1 MSGKNIK
8 KAIPNALTLF
18 RCLISIL
25 LPILIVYGGETGAIL
40 SAPLLLLAGLSD
52 YLDGFYARK
61 YNVVSVFGKI
71 LDPIADKLLV
81 IGVLLSLASE
91 NLLDFYFGFIPS
103 LIIILREIFIS
114 GLRESVSSYNFT
126 LKVSVLA
133 KWKTTIQLFACGSF
147 LVWRMNEYFYNI
159 DFLGFISYSLL
170 WLASIIT
177 LITGFQYAV
186 SVINFFKKHNENL

>member
-1 MSGKNIK
+1 M
-8 KAIPNALTLF
+8 
-18 RCLISIL
+18 
-25 LPILIVYGGETGAIL
+25 
-40 SAPLLLLAGLSD
+40 
-52 YLDGFYARK
+52 
-61 YNVVSVFGKI
+61 
-71 LDPIADKLLV
+71 DPIADKLLV

-159 DFLGFISYSLL
+159 DFLGFISYGLL

-177 LITGFQYAV
+177 LITGFQYD
-186 SVINFFKKHNENL
+186 K

>member
-8 KAIPNALTLF
+8 KAIPNVLTSF

-114 GLRESVSSYNFT
+114 GLRESVSSHNFT

>member
-25 LPILIVYGGETGAIL
+25 LPILIIYGGETGAIL
-40 SAPLLLLAGLSD
+40 AAPLLLLAGLSD

-159 DFLGFISYSLL
+159 DFLGFISYCLL
-170 WLASIIT
+170 WLAGIIT

-186 SVINFFKKHNENL
+186 TVINFFKKNNENL

>member
-1 MSGKNIK
+1 MSENNIK
-8 KAIPNALTLF
+8 KAIPNTLTLF

-25 LPILIVYGGETGAIL
+25 LPILIIYGGETGAIL
-40 SAPLLLLAGLSD
+40 AAPLLLLAGLSD
-52 YLDGFYARK
+52 YFDGFFARK
-61 YNVVSVFGKI
+61 YNVVSILGKV

-133 KWKTTIQLFACGSF
+133 KWKTTIQLIACGSF

-159 DFLGFISYSLL
+159 DFLGFISYCLL

-186 SVINFFKKHNENL
+186 SVINFFKKNNENS

>member
-1 MSGKNIK
+1 MSDNNIK
-8 KAIPNALTLF
+8 KAIPNTLTLF

-25 LPILIVYGGETGAIL
+25 LPILIIYGGETGAIL
-40 SAPLLLLAGLSD
+40 AAPLLLLAGLSD
-52 YLDGFYARK
+52 YFDGFFARK
-61 YNVVSVFGKI
+61 YNVVSILGKV

-133 KWKTTIQLFACGSF
+133 KWKTTIQLIACGSF

-159 DFLGFISYSLL
+159 DFLGFISYCLL

>member
-1 MSGKNIK
+1 MSDNNIK
-8 KAIPNALTLF
+8 KAIPNTLTLF

-25 LPILIVYGGETGAIL
+25 LPILIIYGGEIGAIL
-40 SAPLLLLAGLSD
+40 AAPLLLLAGLSD
-52 YLDGFYARK
+52 YFDGFFARK
-61 YNVVSVFGKI
+61 YNVVSILGKV

-133 KWKTTIQLFACGSF
+133 KWKTTIQLIACGSF

-159 DFLGFISYSLL
+159 DFLGFISYCLL

-186 SVINFFKKHNENL
+186 SVINFFKKNNENS

>member
-1 MSGKNIK
+1 MSDKNIK
-8 KAIPNALTLF
+8 KAIPNTLTLF

-25 LPILIVYGGETGAIL
+25 LPILIIYGGETGAIL
-40 SAPLLLLAGLSD
+40 AAPLLLLAGLSD
-52 YLDGFYARK
+52 YFDGFFARK
-61 YNVVSVFGKI
+61 YNVVSILGKV

-159 DFLGFISYSLL
+159 DFLGFISYCLL

-186 SVINFFKKHNENL
+186 SVINFFKKNNESS

>member
-1 MSGKNIK
+1 MSDNNIK
-8 KAIPNALTLF
+8 KAIPNTLTLF

-25 LPILIVYGGETGAIL
+25 LPILIIYGGETGAIL
-40 SAPLLLLAGLSD
+40 AAPLLLLAGLSD
-52 YLDGFYARK
+52 YFDGFFARK
-61 YNVVSVFGKI
+61 YNVVSILGKV

-159 DFLGFISYSLL
+159 DFLGFISYCLL
-170 WLASIIT
+170 WIASIIT

-186 SVINFFKKHNENL
+186 SVINFFKKNNENS

>member
-52 YLDGFYARK
+52 YFDGFYARK

-186 SVINFFKKHNENL
+186 TVINFFKKNNENL

>member
-25 LPILIVYGGETGAIL
+25 LPILIIYGGETGAIL
-40 SAPLLLLAGLSD
+40 AAPLLLLAGLSD
-52 YLDGFYARK
+52 YFDGFYARK

-114 GLRESVSSYNFT
+114 GLRESVSSHNFT

>member
-1 MSGKNIK
+1 MSDNNIK
-8 KAIPNALTLF
+8 KAIPNTLTLF

-25 LPILIVYGGETGAIL
+25 LPILIIYGGETGAIL
-40 SAPLLLLAGLSD
+40 AAPLLLLAGLSD
-52 YLDGFYARK
+52 YFDGFFARK
-61 YNVVSVFGKI
+61 YNVVSILGKV

-159 DFLGFISYSLL
+159 DFLGFISYCLL

-186 SVINFFKKHNENL
+186 SVIDFFKKNNENS

>member
-1 MSGKNIK
+1 MSENNIK

-25 LPILIVYGGETGAIL
+25 LPILIIYGGETGAIL
-40 SAPLLLLAGLSD
+40 AAPLLLLAGLSD
-52 YLDGFYARK
+52 YFDGFYARK
-61 YNVVSVFGKI
+61 YNVVSILGKV

-159 DFLGFISYSLL
+159 DFLGFISYCLL

-186 SVINFFKKHNENL
+186 SVINFFKKNNENS

>member
-1 MSGKNIK
+1 MSDNNIK

-25 LPILIVYGGETGAIL
+25 LPILIIYGGETGAIL
-40 SAPLLLLAGLSD
+40 AAPLLLLAGLSD
-52 YLDGFYARK
+52 YFDGFYARK
-61 YNVVSVFGKI
+61 YNVVSILGKV

-133 KWKTTIQLFACGSF
+133 KWKTTIQLIACGSF

-159 DFLGFISYSLL
+159 DFLGFFSYSLL
-170 WLASIIT
+170 WIASIIT

-186 SVINFFKKHNENL
+186 SVINFFKKNNENS

>member
-1 MSGKNIK
+1 MSDNNIK

-25 LPILIVYGGETGAIL
+25 LPILIIYGGETGAIL
-40 SAPLLLLAGLSD
+40 AAPLLLLAGLSD
-52 YLDGFYARK
+52 YFDGFYARK
-61 YNVVSVFGKI
+61 YNVVSILGKV

-91 NLLDFYFGFIPS
+91 NFLDFYFGFIPS
-103 LIIILREIFIS
+103 LIIILREILIS

-133 KWKTTIQLFACGSF
+133 KWNTTIQLFACGSF

-159 DFLGFISYSLL
+159 DFLGFISYCLL

-186 SVINFFKKHNENL
+186 SVVDFFKKNNENS

>member
-1 MSGKNIK
+1 MSDNNIK
-8 KAIPNALTLF
+8 KAIPNTLTLF

-25 LPILIVYGGETGAIL
+25 LPILIIYGGETGAIL
-40 SAPLLLLAGLSD
+40 AAPLLLLAGLSD
-52 YLDGFYARK
+52 YFDGFFARK
-61 YNVVSVFGKI
+61 YNVVSILGKV

-159 DFLGFISYSLL
+159 DFLGFISYCLL

-186 SVINFFKKHNENL
+186 SVINFFKKNNENS

>member
-1 MSGKNIK
+1 MSENNIK

-25 LPILIVYGGETGAIL
+25 LPILIIYGGETGAIL
-40 SAPLLLLAGLSD
+40 AAPLLLLAGLSD
-52 YLDGFYARK
+52 YFDGFYARK
-61 YNVVSVFGKI
+61 YNVVSILGKV

-159 DFLGFISYSLL
+159 DFLGIISYCLL

-186 SVINFFKKHNENL
+186 SVINFFKKNNENS

>member
-25 LPILIVYGGETGAIL
+25 LPILIIYGGETGAIL
-40 SAPLLLLAGLSD
+40 AAPLLLLAGLSD
-52 YLDGFYARK
+52 YFDGFYARK
-61 YNVVSVFGKI
+61 YNVVSILGKV

-114 GLRESVSSYNFT
+114 GLRESVSSHNFN
-126 LKVSVLA
+126 LRVSVLA

-186 SVINFFKKHNENL
+186 TVINFFKKNNENL

>member
-1 MSGKNIK
+1 MSDNNIK

-25 LPILIVYGGETGAIL
+25 LPVLIIYGGETGAIL
-40 SAPLLLLAGLSD
+40 AAPLLLLAGLSD
-52 YLDGFYARK
+52 YFDGFYARK
-61 YNVVSVFGKI
+61 YNVVSILGKV

-91 NLLDFYFGFIPS
+91 NLLDFYYGFIPS

-126 LKVSVLA
+126 LKVSILA

-159 DFLGFISYSLL
+159 DFLGFISYCLL

-186 SVINFFKKHNENL
+186 SVINFFKKNNENS

>member
-1 MSGKNIK
+1 MSDNNIK

-25 LPILIVYGGETGAIL
+25 LPILIIYGGETGAIL
-40 SAPLLLLAGLSD
+40 AAPLLLLAGLSD
-52 YLDGFYARK
+52 YFDGFYARK
-61 YNVVSVFGKI
+61 YNVVSILGKV

-126 LKVSVLA
+126 LKVSLLA

-147 LVWRMNEYFYNI
+147 LVWRMNDYFYNI
-159 DFLGFISYSLL
+159 DFLGFFSYSLL
-170 WLASIIT
+170 WIASIIT

-186 SVINFFKKHNENL
+186 SVINFFKKNNENS

>member
-1 MSGKNIK
+1 MFGKNIK

-52 YLDGFYARK
+52 YFDGFYARK

-114 GLRESVSSYNFT
+114 GLRESVSSHNFT

-186 SVINFFKKHNENL
+186 TVINFFKKNNENL

>member
-1 MSGKNIK
+1 MSDNNIK

-18 RCLISIL
+18 RCLVSIL
-25 LPILIVYGGETGAIL
+25 LPILIIYGGETGAIL
-40 SAPLLLLAGLSD
+40 AAPLLLLAGLSD
-52 YLDGFYARK
+52 YFDGFYARK
-61 YNVVSVFGKI
+61 YNVVSILGKV

-159 DFLGFISYSLL
+159 DFLGFISYCLL

>member
-1 MSGKNIK
+1 MSDNNIK
-8 KAIPNALTLF
+8 KAIPNTLTLF

-25 LPILIVYGGETGAIL
+25 LPILIIYGGETGAIL
-40 SAPLLLLAGLSD
+40 AAPLLLLAGLSD
-52 YLDGFYARK
+52 YFDGFFARK
-61 YNVVSVFGKI
+61 YNVVSILGKV

-91 NLLDFYFGFIPS
+91 NLLDFYYGFIPS

-159 DFLGFISYSLL
+159 DFLGFISYCLL
-170 WLASIIT
+170 WLASIVT

-186 SVINFFKKHNENL
+186 SVINFFKKNNENS

>member
-1 MSGKNIK
+1 MSDNNIK

-18 RCLISIL
+18 RCLVSIL
-25 LPILIVYGGETGAIL
+25 LPILIIYGGETGAIL
-40 SAPLLLLAGLSD
+40 AAPLLLLAGLSD
-52 YLDGFYARK
+52 YFDGFYARK
-61 YNVVSVFGKI
+61 YNVVSILGKV

-91 NLLDFYFGFIPS
+91 NLLDFYFGFIPT

-159 DFLGFISYSLL
+159 DFLGFISYCLL

-177 LITGFQYAV
+177 LITGFQYAED
-186 SVINFFKKHNENL
+186 VINFFKKNNENS

>member
-25 LPILIVYGGETGAIL
+25 LPILIIYGGETGAIL

-114 GLRESVSSYNFT
+114 GLRESVSSHNFT

>member
-25 LPILIVYGGETGAIL
+25 LPILIIYGGETGAIL
-40 SAPLLLLAGLSD
+40 AAPLLLLAGLSD
-52 YLDGFYARK
+52 YFDGFYARK

-114 GLRESVSSYNFT
+114 GLRESVSSHNFT

-186 SVINFFKKHNENL
+186 SVINFFKKNNENL

>member
-1 MSGKNIK
+1 MSDNNIK
-8 KAIPNALTLF
+8 KAIPNTLTLF

-25 LPILIVYGGETGAIL
+25 LPILIIYGGETGAIL
-40 SAPLLLLAGLSD
+40 AAPLLLLAGLSD
-52 YLDGFYARK
+52 YFDGFFARK
-61 YNVVSVFGKI
+61 YNVVSILGKV

-133 KWKTTIQLFACGSF
+133 KWKTTIQLIACGSF

-159 DFLGFISYSLL
+159 DFLGFISYCLL

-186 SVINFFKKHNENL
+186 SVINFFKKNNENS

>member
-1 MSGKNIK
+1 MSDNNIK
-8 KAIPNALTLF
+8 KAIPNTLTLF
-18 RCLISIL
+18 RCLTSIL
-25 LPILIVYGGETGAIL
+25 LPILIIYGGETGAIL
-40 SAPLLLLAGLSD
+40 AAPLLLLAGLSD
-52 YLDGFYARK
+52 YFDGFFARK
-61 YNVVSVFGKI
+61 YNVVSILGKV

-159 DFLGFISYSLL
+159 DFLGFISYCLL

-186 SVINFFKKHNENL
+186 SVINFFKKNNENS

>member
-1 MSGKNIK
+1 MSENNIK
-8 KAIPNALTLF
+8 KAIPNVLTLF

-25 LPILIVYGGETGAIL
+25 LPILIIYGGETGAIL
-40 SAPLLLLAGLSD
+40 AAPLLLLAGLSD
-52 YLDGFYARK
+52 YFDGFYARK
-61 YNVVSVFGKI
+61 YNVVSILGKV

-159 DFLGFISYSLL
+159 DFLGIISYCLL

-186 SVINFFKKHNENL
+186 SVINFFKKNNENS

>member
-1 MSGKNIK
+1 MSDNNIK
-8 KAIPNALTLF
+8 KAIPNTLTLF

-25 LPILIVYGGETGAIL
+25 LPILIIYGGETGAIL
-40 SAPLLLLAGLSD
+40 AAPLLLLAGLSD
-52 YLDGFYARK
+52 YFDGFYARK
-61 YNVVSVFGKI
+61 YNVVSILGKV

-133 KWKTTIQLFACGSF
+133 KWKTTIQLIACGSF

-159 DFLGFISYSLL
+159 DFLGFISYCLL
-170 WLASIIT
+170 WLASITT

-186 SVINFFKKHNENL
+186 SVINFFKKNNENS

>member
-1 MSGKNIK
+1 MSDNNIK
-8 KAIPNALTLF
+8 KAIPNTLTLF

-25 LPILIVYGGETGAIL
+25 LPILIIYGGETGAIL
-40 SAPLLLLAGLSD
+40 AAPLLLLAGLSD
-52 YLDGFYARK
+52 YFDGFYARK
-61 YNVVSVFGKI
+61 YNVVSILGKV

-147 LVWRMNEYFYNI
+147 LVWRMNEYFYSI
-159 DFLGFISYSLL
+159 DFLGFISYCLL

-186 SVINFFKKHNENL
+186 NVINFFKKNNESS

>member
-1 MSGKNIK
+1 MSDKNIK

-52 YLDGFYARK
+52 YFDGFYARK
-61 YNVVSVFGKI
+61 YNVVSFFGKI

-114 GLRESVSSYNFT
+114 GLRESVSSHNFT

>member
-1 MSGKNIK
+1 MSDNNIK
-8 KAIPNALTLF
+8 KAIPNTLTLF

-25 LPILIVYGGETGAIL
+25 LPILIIYGGETGAIL
-40 SAPLLLLAGLSD
+40 AAPLLLLAGLSD
-52 YLDGFYARK
+52 YFDGFFARK
-61 YNVVSVFGKI
+61 YNVVSILGKV

-159 DFLGFISYSLL
+159 DFLGFISYCLL

-186 SVINFFKKHNENL
+186 SVINFFKKSNENS

>member
-1 MSGKNIK
+1 MSDNNIK
-8 KAIPNALTLF
+8 KAIPNTLTLF
-18 RCLISIL
+18 RCLISIF
-25 LPILIVYGGETGAIL
+25 LPILIIYGGETGAIL
-40 SAPLLLLAGLSD
+40 AAPLLLLAGLSD
-52 YLDGFYARK
+52 YFDGFFARK
-61 YNVVSVFGKI
+61 YNVVSILGKV

-159 DFLGFISYSLL
+159 DFLGFISYCLL

-186 SVINFFKKHNENL
+186 SVINFFKKNNENS

>member
-1 MSGKNIK
+1 MSDNNIK
-8 KAIPNALTLF
+8 KAIPNTLTLF

-25 LPILIVYGGETGAIL
+25 LPILIIYGGETGAIL
-40 SAPLLLLAGLSD
+40 AAPLLLLAGLSD
-52 YLDGFYARK
+52 YFDGFFARK
-61 YNVVSVFGKI
+61 YNVVSILGKV

-159 DFLGFISYSLL
+159 DFLGFISYCLL

-186 SVINFFKKHNENL
+186 SVVDFFKKNNENS

>member
-1 MSGKNIK
+1 MSDNNIK
-8 KAIPNALTLF
+8 KAIPNTLTLF

-25 LPILIVYGGETGAIL
+25 LPILIIYGGETGAIL
-40 SAPLLLLAGLSD
+40 AAPLLLLAGLSD
-52 YLDGFYARK
+52 YFDGFFARK
-61 YNVVSVFGKI
+61 YNVVSILGKV

-133 KWKTTIQLFACGSF
+133 KWKTTIQLIACGSF

-159 DFLGFISYSLL
+159 DFLGFISYCLL
-170 WLASIIT
+170 WLASMVT

-186 SVINFFKKHNENL
+186 SVINFFKKNNENS

>member
-52 YLDGFYARK
+52 YFDGFYARK

-114 GLRESVSSYNFT
+114 GLRESVSSHNFT

>member
-114 GLRESVSSYNFT
+114 GLRESVSSHNFT

-177 LITGFQYAV
+177 LITGFQYV
-186 SVINFFKKHNENL
+186 VTVINFFKKNNENL

>member
-114 GLRESVSSYNFT
+114 GLRESVSSHNFN
-126 LKVSVLA
+126 LRVSVLA